1 MSAETTARNLASFTL
16 SQAAQATRGRIL
28 TGDPSTHCTGV
39 SADTRTVATN
49 NLFVALRGERFDA
62 HEFLPQAQA
71 AGALSAIVENTAL
84 APRDFACIQ
93 VDNTLH
99 ALGDLARYHR
109 LRFSIP
115 VVGITG
121 SYGKTTTRALMA
133 AALGARLR
141 VLATAGNFNNEIGLP
156 MTLFGLNETHDCAV
170 LEMAMR
176 GLGQIKYLAEVAAPT
191 VGVVTNIGP
200 QHIELLGGMDK
211 IAQAKAEL
219 IEALPNDGVAVLPVD
234 DEYSQFLRERA
245 PCEVVTFGSSETA
258 DYRVSEIVTS
268 GEGCISFR
276 ISNPQ
281 GETCTLTL
289 PMPGAHN
296 AINAAAA
303 LAVAEILGVQLAEA
317 ARALENVEVP
327 GARMRVVRGGG
338 ITIIDDCYNAG
349 PTSMRAALQTLHD
362 FPTAGRRV
370 AVLGT
375 MKELGPW
382 SQQEHRK
389 LGKLAGDSVRVLV
402 GVGEETREMLDAAQS
417 DAERHW
423 FADANAAAQDIKQ
436 LLRDGDVVL
445 VKGSRSVGLEV
456 VVNALAN
463 R

>member
-1 MSAETTARNLASFTL
+1 VSDETIAANHASFTVCE
-16 SQAAQATRGRIL
+16 AAQATQGRIL
-28 TGDPSTHCTGV
+28 AGDASTRCVGV

-62 HEFLPQAQA
+62 HQFLPQAKS
-71 AGALSAIVENTAL
+71 AGALAAIIEDATH
-84 APRDFACIQ
+84 APQDLACIQ
-93 VDNTLH
+93 VENTLH
-99 ALGDLARYHR
+99 ALGDLARAHR

-133 AALGARLR
+133 AALGARLN

-200 QHIELLGGMDK
+200 QHIELLGDLDN
-211 IAQAKAEL
+211 IARAKAEL
-219 IEALPNDGVAVLPVD
+219 IEALPTDGVAVLPAD
-234 DEYSQFLRERA
+234 DEYSQFLAERA
-245 PCEVVTFGSSETA
+245 PCHIVTFGSRETA
-258 DYRVSEIVTS
+258 DYRISETTTSSEGFVSCRV
-268 GEGCISFR
+268 
-276 ISNPQ
+276 SNPQ

-296 AINAAAA
+296 AINAAAV
-303 LAVAEILGVQLAEA
+303 LAVAGILDVPLTDA
-317 ARALENVEVP
+317 ARALEKVEVP
-327 GARMRVVRGGG
+327 GARMRVLKNGE

-349 PTSMRAALQTLHD
+349 PTSMRAALQTLND
-362 FPTAGRRV
+362 FPGAGRRV
-370 AVLGT
+370 AVLGA

-389 LGKLAGDSVRVLV
+389 LGELAGNSVRVLI
-402 GVGEETREMLDAAQS
+402 GVGEETCDMLDAVQN
-417 DAERHW
+417 DVEKHW
-423 FADANAAAQDIKQ
+423 FADADSAVQHVTQ
-436 LLRDGDVVL
+436 LLRGGDVVL